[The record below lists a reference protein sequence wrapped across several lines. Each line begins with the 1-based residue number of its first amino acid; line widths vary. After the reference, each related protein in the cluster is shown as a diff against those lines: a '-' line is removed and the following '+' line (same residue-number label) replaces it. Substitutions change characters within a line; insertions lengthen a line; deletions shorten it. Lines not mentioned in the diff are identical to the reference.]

1 VTDDVS
7 LLPSEQPY
15 VVALG
20 PTILS
25 YHETFAGALDA
36 YRKVAHHN
44 HAHVGNWVA
53 ADVDFDGL
61 TNEEREAVEGVAL

>member
-1 VTDDVS
+1 VNDDVS
-7 LLPSEQPY
+7 LLPSAQPY

-20 PTILS
+20 PTTLS
-25 YHETFAGALDA
+25 YHETFLGALNA

-61 TNEEREAVEGVAL
+61 TEDEREAIEAVRP